1 MIFTNKTAF
10 TSDPIPLQYQAVTE
24 AYVTVT
30 GPGPA
35 HIEILEEDQQ
45 WRRFPELSFYGP
57 TAQRADLPRGEFRV
71 VVEAVEPTT
80 VGVRV

>member
-1 MIFTNKTAF
+1 MLIPDKTQF
-10 TSDPIPLQYQAVTE
+10 TSDPIPLQYQFATE
-24 AYVTVT
+24 AYITIT
-30 GPGPA
+30 GPGPVYL
-35 HIEILEEDQQ
+35 ELREEDGV

-71 VVEAVEPTT
+71 VVEASAPTT

>member
-1 MIFTNKTAF
+1 MIFPDKTAF
-10 TSDPIPLQYQAVTE
+10 TSDPIPLSYQAVTE
-24 AYVTVT
+24 GYVTIT
-30 GPGPA
+30 GPGPV
-35 HIEILEEDQQ
+35 HLELLEEDGQ

-71 VVEAVEPTT
+71 VVEASTPTT